1 MKYLS
6 NLSPY
11 QKQVLMVS
19 HIADVV
25 CWSTV
30 AFAIGYMIGIY

>member
-1 MKYLS
+1 MKYLT
-6 NLSPY
+6 NLSQG
-11 QKQVLMVS
+11 QKQVLVAS

-30 AFAIGYMIGIY
+30 AFAIGYMIGIN

>member
-6 NLSPY
+6 SLSPY
-11 QKQVLMVS
+11 EKQVLLVS
-19 HIADVV
+19 HIADVL

-30 AFAIGYMIGIY
+30 AFALGYVIGTY